1 MYLTAPITS
10 TFEDNLDIRIH
21 QMSAGVDI
29 SMAVSTEGVVF
40 AWGKAADGRLGLG
53 IQNRNITLPQKVL
66 IGNFNNFKA
75 VDVEAGY
82 VHSLIIG
89 LDGSVYQCGG
99 VGTDG
104 NDDGQQDLSIVDGKL
119 GHPVLLYGYNIWHR
133 IAEPKERVVKQTW
146 TKYGKYE
153 LKGRSKMLAE
163 GVRSIV

>member
-1 MYLTAPITS
+1 MTV
-10 TFEDNLDIRIH
+10 EDNTGVRIH

-29 SMAVSTEGVVF
+29 SMAVSTEGIVF
-40 AWGKAADGRLGLG
+40 AWGKATDGRLGLG
-53 IQNRNITLPQKVL
+53 IQNRNILLPQMVVISDPK
-66 IGNFNNFKA
+66 FKA
-75 VDVEAGY
+75 VDVECGY
-82 VHSLIIG
+82 VHSLIVG

-119 GHPVLLYGYNIWHR
+119 GHPVMLRKYNIWHR
-133 IAEPKERVVKQTW
+133 IEEPKEHVVKQTW

-163 GVRSIV
+163 GVRSIA